1 MVQKLKWH
9 KLSEEGKKF
18 VRDFGQNE
26 KTVDYI
32 EDTEDETI
40 IVLKNKDRLTFNWRS
55 IHLSAK

>member
-9 KLSEEGKKF
+9 KLSEEGKRF
-18 VRDFGQNE
+18 AHAVGQNE

-32 EDTEDETI
+32 EDTKDKTI
-40 IVLKNKDRLTFNWRS
+40 IVLKNKERLMFNWRN